1 MKMKNILT
9 RAMALILTGAACIG
23 GLHTEASAM
32 TACQTY
38 YKELFPQD
46 FGTMFPDADDKNSP
60 GADRF
65 RAWMKENNKEATLV
79 WLKKYC
85 GEPIY
90 TSDDGVSY
98 YYYPGNAEEE
108 SFYIGYMGE
117 RNFQYDGQKL
127 MFSPVD
133 YGKKL
138 ILGKGETI
146 TLGTNYNYNKTQ
158 EYQYSMG
165 ENGSHVTAVSDGNVV
180 YSSSNEKVATVDGK
194 GKVKAK
200 KKGKTTITASVT
212 NEKYLSK
219 VDRSELKY
227 FTISVDIEV
236 RNKPKKSETLSY
248 GMKYCKKETKDLAK
262 VAAYRSKDMCKVPGV
277 NGDKDRPYST
287 TKAFKDG
294 CRDAGKYAEKLFDKW
309 KSGMITT
316 KEAKKL
322 VEAVKVWMLEDKFY
336 SEGKTGRDLNFA
348 GFKRGTFTRTFS
360 IKNVDWNKIMK
371 LPEGVRWTPGF
382 SKVYGYGFWK
392 DKTSVY
398 YDKKEHHY
406 RVFTGGTSY
415 YDGSID
421 ADDYYFGCYVFPN
434 GKRMY
439 ESSSSGWRKTGDEGA
454 NTITIINKDGTIKD
468 IINISFGA
476 IGESFMN
483 LNSRGEGWGAFSL
496 YADELDDYGLGFLR
510 R

>member
-23 GLHTEASAM
+23 GLHTDASAM

-38 YKELFPQD
+38 YTELFPQD

-98 YYYPGNAEEE
+98 YYYPGNAEKE
-108 SFYIGYMGE
+108 SLYIGYMGE

-146 TLGTNYNYNKTQ
+146 TLGTNYNYNETQ
-158 EYQYSMG
+158 EYQRSMG

-180 YSSSNEKVATVDGK
+180 YSSSNKKVATVDSK

-200 KKGKTTITASVT
+200 KKGKATITASVT
-212 NEKYLSK
+212 NDKYLSK

-236 RNKPKKSETLSY
+236 RNTPKKSDALSY
-248 GMKYCKKETKDLAK
+248 GMKYCKKETKALSDNI
-262 VAAYRSKDMCKVPGV
+262 V
-277 NGDKDRPYST
+277 
-287 TKAFKDG
+287 G
-294 CRDAGKYAEKLFDKW
+294 CRVKDICKAPYNNEFDYAKGFKKGCKTAGKYVENLYDKW
-309 KSGMITT
+309 KSGMISS

-322 VEAVKVWMLEDKFY
+322 VKSLKIWLLEDKFY
-336 SEGKTGRDLNFA
+336 SNGVSDREINYYCFA
-348 GFKRGTFTRTFS
+348 KGTFTYTCSLTSKDVVNPLRREIYYKVLRNS
-360 IKNVDWNKIMK
+360 SWLDK
-371 LPEGVRWTPGF
+371 L
-382 SKVYGYGFWK
+382 
-392 DKTSVY
+392 SVY
-398 YDKKEHHY
+398 YDKKKHEY
-406 RVFTGGTSY
+406 RMFTGGTELYNIYHVSGK
-415 YDGSID
+415 DG
-421 ADDYYFGCYVFPN
+421 YFGSYAFPN
-434 GKRMY
+434 GKHMY
-439 ESSSSGWRKTGDEGA
+439 ESSSSGWCKTGDEGA
-454 NTITIINKDGTIKD
+454 KTITIIEDGMIKE
-468 IINISFGA
+468 IINMAFGA
-476 IGESFMN
+476 FGESFMN

>member
-32 TACQTY
+32 TGCMTPY
-38 YKELFPQD
+38 TELFPQD

-98 YYYPGNAEEE
+98 YYYPGNAEKE

-158 EYQYSMG
+158 EYQRSMG

-212 NEKYLSK
+212 NDKYLSK
-219 VDRSELKY
+219 VDKSELKY

-248 GMKYCKKETKDLAK
+248 RMKYCKKETKELVK
-262 VAAYRSKDMCKVPGV
+262 KLNQYGSHGYNSKELCKVPIYS
-277 NGDKDRPYST
+277 NDIPYSN

-294 CRDAGKYAEKLFDKW
+294 CRYAGTYAEKLFDKW
-309 KSGMITT
+309 KSGMITA

-322 VEAVKVWMLEDKFY
+322 VEAVKVWMLEDEFNSK
-336 SEGKTGRDLNFA
+336 GMMGRKLRCA
-348 GFKRGTFTRTFS
+348 IFTRGSFTYTCGT
-360 IKNVDWNKIMK
+360 KNIDGYKAYH
-371 LPEGVRWTPGF
+371 
-382 SKVYGYGFWK
+382 KVYHHGSWR
-392 DKTSVY
+392 DKLSVY
-398 YDKKEHHY
+398 YDRKRHQY
-406 RVFTGGTSY
+406 RVFTGGTEDYS
-415 YDGSID
+415 DGEID
-421 ADDYYFGCYVFPN
+421 ADDRYFGCYVFPN

-439 ESSSSGWRKTGDEGA
+439 EYPTSEWRKIGSEYSGSIKNA
-454 NTITIINKDGTIKD
+454 VGTM
-468 IINISFGA
+468 GL
-476 IGESFMN
+476 FMN

>member
-158 EYQYSMG
+158 EYQRSMG

-212 NEKYLSK
+212 NDKYLSK
-219 VDRSELKY
+219 VDKSELKY
-227 FTISVDIEV
+227 FTISVDVEV
-236 RNKPKKSETLSY
+236 RNKPKKSEALSY
-248 GMKYCKKETKDLAK
+248 GMKYCKKETKALSENIVGCRAK
-262 VAAYRSKDMCKVPGV
+262 NICKIPMK
-277 NGDKDRPYST
+277 NDYIPESD

-294 CRDAGKYAEKLFDKW
+294 CRDAGKYVLKLFDKW
-309 KSGMITT
+309 KSGMITA

-322 VEAVKVWMLEDKFY
+322 VRAVKVWTLEDEFNSK
-336 SEGKTGRDLNFA
+336 GMMGRNLRCA
-348 GFKRGTFTRTFS
+348 MFTRGSFTYTCS
-360 IKNVDWNKIMK
+360 LTSK
-371 LPEGVRWTPGF
+371 LPFLISDFLDITIPKERAIYY
-382 SKVYGYGFWK
+382 KVLRNSSWL
-392 DKTSVY
+392 DKLSVY
-398 YDKKEHHY
+398 YDKKKHKY
-406 RVFTGGTSY
+406 RMFTGGTSY
-415 YDGSID
+415 YTTGIN
-421 ADDYYFGCYVFPN
+421 ADDLYFGSYVFPN
-434 GKRMY
+434 GKRLY

-454 NTITIINKDGTIKD
+454 NTITIIKDGTIKD

-476 IGESFMN
+476 FGESFMN